1 MNFKRRIEWRK
12 LLAVAGWISLGYF
25 IGRPDQLERL
35 ARNLNSSPGPTR
47 TVHLTPAVNGTAPNI
62 TYSDRNVGQPEVVTS
77 TAPGKYGWNDFYHQ
91 EGRFSIVVPPLPV
104 KQVTNSDGGTVFSI
118 QTENE
123 FYSFSYQDNADT
135 KLLNNNQKQSVLA
148 ETGRTATKSFGSGF
162 GPIAQRSFALNG
174 NPGIETHY
182 RHKSKPIKL
191 IMRQM
196 FVGDRLYSIAVGS
209 PHHQYT
215 PVFMNSFRLH

>member
-1 MNFKRRIEWRK
+1 MSFKRRIEWRK
-12 LLAVAGWISLGYF
+12 LLTVAGWIGLGYF

-35 ARNLNSSPGPTR
+35 ARNLNNNPGATR
-47 TVHLTPAVNGTAPNI
+47 TVYLKPTVNGTAPNVA
-62 TYSDRNVGQPEVVTS
+62 YSDRNAGQPEVVNT
-77 TAPGKYGWNDFYHQ
+77 TPGKYGWNDFYHQ

-104 KQVTNSDGGTVFSI
+104 KQVTNPDGGTTFSI
-118 QTENE
+118 ETENE
-123 FYSFSYQDNADT
+123 FYSFGYQDTEANLID
-135 KLLNNNQKQSVLA
+135 NNQKQASLA

-182 RHKSKPIKL
+182 RHKTKPIKM
-191 IMRQM
+191 IVRQM
-196 FVGDRLYSIAVGS
+196 FVGDRLYSMAVGS

-215 PVFMNSFRLH
+215 QVFMNSFRVY